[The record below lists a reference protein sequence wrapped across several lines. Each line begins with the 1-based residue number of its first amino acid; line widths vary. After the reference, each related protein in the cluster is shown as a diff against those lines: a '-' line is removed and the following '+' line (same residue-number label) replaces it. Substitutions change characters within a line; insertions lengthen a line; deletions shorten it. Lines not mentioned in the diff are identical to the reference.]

1 LQVQLVLLGKAVQL
15 VLQGQ
20 LDCKESPELLRHKEV
35 LDPQAHK
42 VLLAHKVLPVK
53 GLLVLLVQQVR
64 LEQLVLPAMTG
75 LLVLLG

>member
-1 LQVQLVLLGKAVQL
+1 LQVLLVLLGKAVQL

-35 LDPQAHK
+35 LDLQAHK

-53 GLLVLLVQQVR
+53 GLLVQPVQQVR
-64 LEQLVLPAMTG
+64 LEQLVLVEMT
-75 LLVLLG
+75 VLPVLPV